1 MLHNRPARPFDI
13 VALVLRG
20 AFALIAFGLL
30 IGLPLA
36 FAAGKFLGK
45 QLYGMAPFNPLLTS
59 SAVVALGLAT
69 LVASFIPALRAS
81 SISPLDALRA
91 E

>member
-1 MLHNRPARPFDI
+1 MALGADRGQV

-36 FAAGKFLGK
+36 L
-45 QLYGMAPFNPLLTS
+45 MASL
-59 SAVVALGLAT
+59 
-69 LVASFIPALRAS
+69 IPAIRAS
-81 SISPLDALRA
+81 SISPIEALRV

>member
-1 MLHNRPARPFDI
+1 MLASIGLYGVTAYNAGLRSTEVGVRMALGADRGQV

-36 FAAGKFLGK
+36 L
-45 QLYGMAPFNPLLTS
+45 MASL
-59 SAVVALGLAT
+59 
-69 LVASFIPALRAS
+69 IPAIRAS
-81 SISPLDALRA
+81 SISPIEALRV